1 MLQEEFARLIYMY
14 QQAAEGKE
22 GSVKELFQK
31 SLQFIEDLKQ
41 QLINGDE
48 EDKKA
53 AIRMMSELYQHMRN
67 HTKSMSERSG
77 VSEEEMAANAENPAN
92 FTPEQWQSMQ
102 ESRQKLAQSGQELVK
117 LLRPKESPSG
127 EENSISPESLMSKPT
142 PDKKEPKKKK
152 SKRSDWMRS

>member
-41 QLINGDE
+41 QLITGDE
-48 EDKKA
+48 EDKQA
-53 AIRMMSELYQHMRN
+53 AVRMMSELYQHMRN
-67 HTKSMSERSG
+67 HTKSMCEKTG
-77 VSEEEMAANAENPAN
+77 VTEEEMAANAENPAN

-102 ESRQKLAQSGQELVK
+102 ESKLKLAQSGQELVNCFDQK
-117 LLRPKESPSG
+117 KRQQEKRRPKA
-127 EENSISPESLMSKPT
+127 
-142 PDKKEPKKKK
+142 
-152 SKRSDWMRS
+152 RVSDVKACP